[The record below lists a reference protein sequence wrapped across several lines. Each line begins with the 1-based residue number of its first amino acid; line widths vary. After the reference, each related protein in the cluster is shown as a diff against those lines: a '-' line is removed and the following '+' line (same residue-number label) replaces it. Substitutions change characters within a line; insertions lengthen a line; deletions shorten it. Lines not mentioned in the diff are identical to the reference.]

1 MSRNKSVIIL
11 AAVFMLAALLITG
24 CGQSSTTTT
33 AAAALSLATTSLP
46 NASIGISYSQTM
58 QASGGSSPYT
68 WSITDG
74 SLPGGFSLSSR
85 TGSISGMPM
94 NPGVYKITV
103 QVSDSKGAVASRPL
117 SITINA
123 ASVPLTA
130 GTSFLTTGEEGVSY
144 TQTLKAYGGSGTY
157 SWEISGGSLPE
168 DLALDGKTGVLSG
181 KLKTAGKYIIS
192 TKITDSQGAIAT
204 ESLTLTVNKR
214 VNITTESLE
223 FGEADVIYARRLE
236 AADGVGNYVWSVSGG
251 KLPEGLELTAKT
263 GEISGTPKK
272 SGNYD
277 ITVMATDSIGGIATR
292 PFTLEVKPGVI
303 MSTTTLPSGK
313 VGTAYYAKLEFSGGN
328 GEYIWG
334 LQSGA
339 LPDGLTLDGNT
350 GTISGT
356 PKTAVA
362 STFEIEIIDSYGS
375 SDKKELTITIGP

>member
-1 MSRNKSVIIL
+1 MSRNKSLILL

-24 CGQSSTTTT
+24 CGQSTTTTT
-33 AAAALSLATTSLP
+33 AAAALSLTSTALP
-46 NASIGISYSQTM
+46 NASMGISYSQTM

-103 QVSDSKGAVASRPL
+103 QVSDSKGSVASRPL

-130 GTSFLTTGEEGVSY
+130 GTSFLATGEEGVGY
-144 TQTLKAYGGSGTY
+144 NQTLKAYGGSGVYT
-157 SWEISGGSLPE
+157 WEISGGSLPE
-168 DLALDGKTGVLSG
+168 DLSLDGKTGRLSG
-181 KLKTAGKYIIS
+181 VLKTAGKYIIS
-192 TKITDSQGAIAT
+192 TRITDSQGAMAT
-204 ESLTLTVNKR
+204 ESLSLTVNKR
-214 VNITTESLE
+214 VNITTEALE
-223 FGEADVIYARRLE
+223 FGEADVIYARRIE
-236 AADGVGNYVWSVSGG
+236 AADGVGDYSWSVSGG
-251 KLPEGLELTAKT
+251 KLPEGLELNAKT

-277 ITVMATDSIGGIATR
+277 ITFMATDSIGGTATR
-292 PFTLEVKPGVI
+292 QFTLEVKPGVT
-303 MSTTTLPSGK
+303 MKTTTLPSGK
-313 VGTAYYAKLEFSGGN
+313 VGTAYYAKLELSGGN

-334 LQSGA
+334 LVKGDM
-339 LPDGLTLDGNT
+339 PDGVTLDGNT

-356 PKTAVA
+356 PKTAA
-362 STFEIEIIDSYGS
+362 SSTFEVEIIDSYGS
-375 SDKKELTITIGP
+375 SDKKELTITIVP